1 MVMPMQDSRADAPA
15 AHSSARDA
23 GYGPAVRHS
32 LALLAALAA
41 VAALKLAQDAVV
53 PVLVAMFL
61 SLLLAPAVDFLTR
74 RRVPRP
80 LAAGLLMA
88 ALIAVVAVAIN
99 ATWRPARAWLDT
111 APATLRQLEAK
122 LRPVTR
128 FIAKVETVSTQA
140 GRVTEPSATS
150 GEAPT
155 PVSVEPKSI
164 VQSTQ
169 EWAITI
175 VSMTFLMFF
184 LLATDLAAAAL
195 ARGPPGSPWAHTA
208 QVIVR
213 VRAELGRYFAA
224 VTFSNLILGVGTA
237 AAMYLLDMPNPLLW
251 GVLAF
256 VLNFVPYAG
265 SAVTL
270 TLITIVALVS
280 FEGVGQALAVAGTY
294 LVLTTLEGQVLQPV
308 LVGRRLD
315 VSPLVVLI
323 GLWFGGWL
331 WGIAGIALAMPVV
344 VSAKAALQ
352 EIVRSRSG
360 DAAAVETD
368 TVRGRASEWLRHS
381 ARRKR
386 SSDTAAS
393 ASRAAK

>member
-1 MVMPMQDSRADAPA
+1 
-15 AHSSARDA
+15 
-23 GYGPAVRHS
+23 VRHS

-41 VAALKLAQDAVV
+41 VAALKLAQAAVV
-53 PVLVAMFL
+53 PVLVAVFF

-80 LAAGLLMA
+80 LAAGLLMTV
-88 ALIAVVAVAIN
+88 LIAVVAVSLN
-99 ATWRPARAWLDT
+99 ATWKPARAWLDT
-111 APATLRQLEAK
+111 APATLRQLESK

-140 GRVTEPSATS
+140 GHMTEPATTT
-150 GEAPT
+150 ADQPT
-155 PVSVEPKSI
+155 PVAVEPKSFFD
-164 VQSTQ
+164 STR

-175 VSMTFLMFF
+175 VSMTFLTFF

-195 ARGPPGSPWAHTA
+195 ARGPPGSPWAHA
-208 QVIVR
+208 APVIVR
-213 VRAELGRYFAA
+213 VRSELGHYFAA
-224 VTFSNLILGVGTA
+224 ITFNNLILGVGTA
-237 AAMYLLDMPNPLLW
+237 ATMYLLDMPNPLLW

-265 SAVTL
+265 STVTL
-270 TLITIVALVS
+270 TLLTIVALVS

-294 LVLTTLEGQVLQPV
+294 LVLATLEGQVLQPV

-344 VSAKAALQ
+344 VSVKAAFQ
-352 EIVRSRSG
+352 EIARSRDG
-360 DAAAVETD
+360 DATATEAD
-368 TVRGRASEWLRHS
+368 TVRSRASEWLRPS
-381 ARRKR
+381 ARRTR
-386 SSDTAAS
+386 NSNSAAMT
-393 ASRAAK
+393 SRAVK